1 MLHLLP
7 LLVLLGVS
15 QEPARPAAPRP
26 ATAPAKAPLPTPTPR
41 PTPPARPPAPAGLSW
56 EDADYVEQMLARME
70 QRLKSGRAA
79 ADGTVVVTERQLNSY
94 VTLALGPTLP
104 AGVSGL
110 QLRLAK
116 DRLGASALVDLD
128 RVKAQ
133 LPKGATSG
141 LLMFLGG
148 TLPVELYGRL
158 ATANGQGRIDLE
170 QATVGG
176 VSLPTSLVAQIVS
189 MSTKNA
195 AHPQGFDILAP
206 FPLPWS
212 ARQLRLEP
220 GRALLDFALPRP

>member
-1 MLHLLP
+1 MLHLVP
-7 LLVLLGVS
+7 LLVLLGAL
-15 QEPARPAAPRP
+15 QEPAAPAARRPASAS
-26 ATAPAKAPLPTPTPR
+26 AKAPLPTPTPR
-41 PTPPARPPAPAGLSW
+41 PPAPPGLSW
-56 EDADYVEQMLARME
+56 DDADFVEQTLARME
-70 QRLKSGRAA
+70 RRVRSGRAA
-79 ADGTVVVTERQLNSY
+79 SDQTVIVTERQLNSY
-94 VTLALGPTLP
+94 VTLSLGPTLP

-110 QLRLAK
+110 QLRLSQ

-133 LPKGATSG
+133 LPKGAASG

-148 TLPVELYGRL
+148 TLPVEVHGRL
-158 ATANGQGRIDLE
+158 ASANGQGRIDLE

-176 VSLPTSLVAQIVS
+176 VSLPASLVAQIVA
-189 MSTKNA
+189 MTTKSA

-220 GRALLDFALPRP
+220 GRALLDFVAPRP